1 MLDATRHIEPD
12 FKVGETLDA
21 LAQAYPYDAA
31 VSVARMAEGSPQ
43 AGRFTASWHIVAILK
58 TALGSGNVEAKA
70 AAERLVEYLVAR
82 GHFEYRGLL
91 S

>member
-1 MLDATRHIEPD
+1 
-12 FKVGETLDA
+12 
-21 LAQAYPYDAA
+21 
-31 VSVARMAEGSPQ
+31 MAEGSPQ
-43 AGRFTASWHIVAILK
+43 DWTIYGIRDHIIAIVK